1 MRGGFRLGMK
11 EHVHVVER
19 AGLVTTEKVGRVR
32 TRIKVP
38 VDRRR
43 RSAAGEPVRYQ
54 RRAGSGRGGVLPGA
68 VEGVPARAA
77 PGLKLPATHFPAE
90 NKKGNAGFR
99 RTKPPSGIMPRLQ
112 GKENGSLGR

>member
-1 MRGGFRLGMK
+1 MQEDASITALAQRFQMTLTGMK

-54 RRAGSGRGGVLPGA
+54 RRAGSGGRCQAIFAGWPGA
-68 VEGVPARAA
+68 RRVACERRP
-77 PGLKLPATHFPAE
+77 PQ
-90 NKKGNAGFR
+90 AG
-99 RTKPPSGIMPRLQ
+99 TC
-112 GKENGSLGR
+112 